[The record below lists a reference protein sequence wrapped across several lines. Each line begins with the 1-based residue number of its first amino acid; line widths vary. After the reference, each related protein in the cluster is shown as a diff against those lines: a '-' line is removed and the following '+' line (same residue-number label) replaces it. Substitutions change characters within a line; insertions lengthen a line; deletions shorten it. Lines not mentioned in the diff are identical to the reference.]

1 MTDSTPRH
9 RRSLSRLFAGMG
21 GVLILLSQTAGCSS
35 QDSDRV
41 QGYVEGEYVY
51 VSSPLAGT
59 VQTLSVRRG
68 DQVSAGMP
76 LFTLDD
82 APEKAARDEA
92 ERKLAMN
99 RANWEDVKKGKRPTE
114 IESME
119 AQLNQAKAALKL
131 SEEIKDRQEALFRS
145 NAASKEELDRARSAF
160 NQDRQR
166 ATQLAAD
173 LATARL
179 GSRED
184 QIAAADANVRA
195 AEAVLAK
202 AEWDLAQKTLAA
214 PKAGIVFDTLFWPGE
229 FVSAGKP
236 VVALLPP
243 EYVKVRAFVPEV
255 RIGSVKVGQSARV
268 MVDGVAEPFVGK
280 VIFISPQAEYTPPVI
295 YSRESRAKLVFKIEI
310 VFDPKDAANLHPGQ
324 PVDVQ
329 LTP

>member
-1 MTDSTPRH
+1 MTDTIPKR
-9 RRSLSRLFAGMG
+9 RRSLRRVCAVV
-21 GVLILLSQTAGCSS
+21 GVLMLLTQAGCSS
-35 QDSDRV
+35 RDPNRV

-51 VSSPLAGT
+51 VSSPLVGT

-99 RANWEDVKKGKRPTE
+99 RATWEDLKKGKRPTE
-114 IESME
+114 IESLE

-166 ATQLAAD
+166 ATQLEAD

-184 QIAAADANVRA
+184 QIAAAEASVRA
-195 AEAVLAK
+195 SEAVLAR
-202 AEWDLAQKTLAA
+202 AEWDLAQKTLTA
-214 PKAGIVFDTLFWPGE
+214 PKGGIVFDTFFWPGE
-229 FVSAGKP
+229 FVTA
-236 VVALLPP
+236 
-243 EYVKVRAFVPEV
+243 
-255 RIGSVKVGQSARV
+255 
-268 MVDGVAEPFVGK
+268 
-280 VIFISPQAEYTPPVI
+280 
-295 YSRESRAKLVFKIEI
+295 
-310 VFDPKDAANLHPGQ
+310 
-324 PVDVQ
+324 
-329 LTP
+329 